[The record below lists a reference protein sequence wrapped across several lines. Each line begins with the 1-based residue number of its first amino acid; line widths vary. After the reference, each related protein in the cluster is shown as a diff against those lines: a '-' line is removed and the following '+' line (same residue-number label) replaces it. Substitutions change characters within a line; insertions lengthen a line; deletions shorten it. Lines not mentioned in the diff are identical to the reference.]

1 MNIKEIPQRGK
12 SQNKK
17 PFVDPVSLFVFFGV
31 VAIIVQLYFGW
42 SGFLR
47 AWNYVVGVTNEE
59 ILARGGI
66 KTSYEYER
74 FAEIRRTAPLYLKL
88 PIELGFQFA
97 VLVFVKH
104 YSNRLKRLETQQS
117 S

>member
-1 MNIKEIPQRGK
+1 M
-12 SQNKK
+12 
-17 PFVDPVSLFVFFGV
+17 FFFGV

-42 SGFLR
+42 SGFSR
-47 AWNYVVGVTNEE
+47 AWNYVGVTLKD
-59 ILARGGI
+59 IQAREGFDSRFFDFEYFAYI
-66 KTSYEYER
+66 K
-74 FAEIRRTAPLYLKL
+74 RTAPLYLKL
-88 PIELGFQFA
+88 PIELGFQFT